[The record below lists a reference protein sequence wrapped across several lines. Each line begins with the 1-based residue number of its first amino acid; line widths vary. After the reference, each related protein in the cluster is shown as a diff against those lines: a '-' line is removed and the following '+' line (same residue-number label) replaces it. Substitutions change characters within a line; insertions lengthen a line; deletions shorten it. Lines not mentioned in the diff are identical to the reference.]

1 MEALT
6 KLVGDFNS
14 IVWGVPML
22 ILILGVGLY
31 LTFGLRLLT
40 IIKIPFGFDLLWKG
54 RIPGDD
60 KGISP
65 FNALMTSLAATI
77 GTGNIAGVATAIFL
91 GGPGAVFWMWM
102 TALVG
107 MATKYAE
114 AVLAVRFRETDE
126 RGKQVG
132 GPMYYIQNGLGANWK
147 WLAICFALFAGIAGF
162 GFGIGIGIG
171 IGIGNMVQAN
181 SIANA
186 LNANFSIPE
195 WVTGVVLVLLVG
207 AVLLGGID
215 RISSVAG
222 KLVPVMAVA
231 YIAAATLVLLINITE
246 IPAAFGLIFTH
257 AFTPSAATGGF
268 AGAAVWAAIRFGV
281 ARGVF
286 SNEAGLGSAPIAH
299 AAASTKGPVNQG
311 LVAMLGTF
319 IDTIIVCSFTA
330 LAIIASGAWT
340 SGETGAALTSH
351 AFDLALPGVGGY
363 IIAIALTIFAF
374 TTVLGWSYYC
384 ERSLQYLFGVK
395 IIMPFRAVWSLA
407 ALVGATLKLDF
418 VWLLADTLNALMAL
432 PNLVALALLSPIV
445 FKITKEFFDSRGKS
459 ENNPF

>member
-1 MEALT
+1 MEAVT
-6 KLVGDFNS
+6 NAVGWLNG

-22 ILILGVGLY
+22 VLILGVGLY

-40 IIKIPFGFDLLWKG
+40 IVKIPFGFNLLWKG

-60 KGISP
+60 SGISP

-91 GGPGAVFWMWM
+91 GGPGAIFWMWM

-114 AVLAVRFRETDE
+114 AVLAVKFRETDE
-126 RGKQVG
+126 RGKHVG
-132 GPMYYIQNGLGANWK
+132 GPMYYIKNGLGDNWK
-147 WLAICFALFAGIAGF
+147 WLAICFALFAGVAGF
-162 GFGIGIGIG
+162 
-171 IGIGNMVQAN
+171 GIGNMVQAN

-186 LNANFSIPE
+186 LSANFSIPE
-195 WVTGVVLVLLVG
+195 WVTGVILVVLVG
-207 AVLLGGID
+207 AVLLGGIE
-215 RISSVAG
+215 RISDIAG
-222 KLVPVMAVA
+222 KLVPFMAVA
-231 YIAAATLVLLINITE
+231 YIGAATIVLLINADA
-246 IPAAFGLIFTH
+246 IPGALGLIFTH

-299 AAASTKGPVNQG
+299 AAASTKGPVSQG

-319 IDTIIVCSFTA
+319 IDTIIVCTFTA
-330 LAIIASGAWT
+330 LAIIATGAWT

-351 AFDLALPGVGGY
+351 AFDLALPGFGGY

-374 TTVLGWSYYC
+374 TTILGWSYYC

-395 IIMPFRAVWSLA
+395 VIMPFRAVWSLA
-407 ALVGATLKLDF
+407 ALVGATLKLGF
-418 VWLLADTLNALMAL
+418 VWLLADTLNALMAI
-432 PNLVALALLSPIV
+432 PNLIALALLSPLV
-445 FKITKEFFDSRGKS
+445 FKITKEFFESRGKS
-459 ENNPF
+459 EDNPF

>member
-6 KLVGDFNS
+6 QIVGDLNS

-31 LTFGLRLLT
+31 LTFGLKLLT

-60 KGISP
+60 KGNSP

-132 GPMYYIQNGLGANWK
+132 GPMYYIQNGLGAKWK

-162 GFGIGIGIG
+162 G
-171 IGIGNMVQAN
+171 IGNMVQAN

-186 LNANFSIPE
+186 LNVNFAIPE
-195 WVTGVVLVLLVG
+195 WVTGLALVLLVG
-207 AVLLGGID
+207 AVLLGGIE
-215 RISSVAG
+215 RISTVAG
-222 KLVPVMAVA
+222 KLVPFMAVA
-231 YIAAATLVLLINITE
+231 YIAAATLVLLINVAE
-246 IPAAFGLIFTH
+246 IPAAIGLIFTH
-257 AFTPSAATGGF
+257 AFTPTAATGGF

-299 AAASTKGPVNQG
+299 AAASTEGPVSQG

-363 IIAIALTIFAF
+363 IIAVSLTIFAF
-374 TTVLGWSYYC
+374 TTILGWSYYC

-395 IIMPFRAVWSLA
+395 IIMPFRAVWSVA
-407 ALVGATLKLDF
+407 ALVGATLKLSF